1 MQTDTLKSL
10 VVDALEELKARDVV
24 ELDVAELTSVTDV
37 MVVASGTS
45 SRHVSALAD
54 NVIEKAKEAG
64 LRPLG
69 VEGQQSG
76 EWVLVDLGDVVAHVM
91 MPETRQLYDLERLW
105 ADLPTDSKRAA
116 DRQELRGQELRG

>member
-105 ADLPTDSKRAA
+105 ADVPTDSQRAA

>member
-10 VVDALEELKARDVV
+10 VVEALEELKARDVV
-24 ELDVAELTSVTDV
+24 ELDVAALTSVTDV

-54 NVIEKAKEAG
+54 NVVEKAKDAG

-69 VEGQQSG
+69 IEGQQGG
-76 EWVLVDLGDVVAHVM
+76 EWVLVDLGDVIAHVM

-105 ADLPTDSKRAA
+105 ADLPTDAQRSAETT
-116 DRQELRGQELRG
+116 DRQELRG

>member
-1 MQTDTLKSL
+1 MQTDSLKSL

>member
-45 SRHVSALAD
+45 SRHVSALAN

>member
-10 VVDALEELKARDVV
+10 VVEALEELKAQDVI

-45 SRHVSALAD
+45 SRHVSALAG
-54 NVIEKAKEAG
+54 NVVEKAKDAG

-76 EWVLVDLGDVVAHVM
+76 EWVLVDLGDVIAHVM
-91 MPETRQLYDLERLW
+91 MPDTRKLYDLERLW
-105 ADLPTDSKRAA
+105 ADLPTDSARVGERT
-116 DRQELRGQELRG
+116 DSQELSG